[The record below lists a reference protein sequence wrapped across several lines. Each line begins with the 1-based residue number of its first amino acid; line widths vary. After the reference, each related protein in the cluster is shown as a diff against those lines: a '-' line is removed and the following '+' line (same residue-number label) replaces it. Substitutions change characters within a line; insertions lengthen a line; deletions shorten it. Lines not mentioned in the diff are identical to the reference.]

1 MFIYSLSADFSN
13 LQKVFSTPACLST
26 DRFLMKRILLYCF
39 FLFLFPP
46 VIDAQTVI
54 SMKIDG
60 TINPASA
67 DFIQTGIEKAA
78 REKAEC
84 IIIHL
89 NTPGGLLK
97 STRMIVS
104 DMLESPVPVIVYVS
118 PAGAQA
124 GSAGVFI
131 TLAAHIAAMAPG
143 TNIGAAHP
151 VTLQNQMD
159 STMNEKVTNDAAAFI
174 RSIAEKRH
182 HNIEWAENAVR
193 KSFAYSETEALK
205 DSAIDLIAKSE
216 TELLAKIDGKI
227 VELSSGTKTLHTASA
242 IVKELKMSV
251 WEKILNIIS
260 DPNIAYILFL
270 LGLYGCLFE
279 LYNPGAILP
288 GIVGVI
294 ALILALYSMHTLPI
308 NYAGLALIIF
318 GVILF
323 LLEIK
328 IVSHGLLA
336 IGGVI
341 SLLLGSMMLI
351 RSDSSLE
358 MVKISRSIIFSA
370 TIVSALFFLFVVGL
384 GIKAQRRK
392 VVTGI
397 EGLMGG
403 TGEVM
408 ETLSPIGIIK
418 VQGEIWNA
426 ESLSGT
432 IDKGEK
438 VRIKE
443 MKNLK
448 LFVEKINNS

>member
-1 MFIYSLSADFSN
+1 
-13 LQKVFSTPACLST
+13 
-26 DRFLMKRILLYCF
+26 MKRILSYCF

-46 VIDAQTVI
+46 AIDAQTII
-54 SMKIDG
+54 SIKIDG
-60 TINPASA
+60 SINPASA
-67 DFIQTGIEKAA
+67 NFIHNNIEKAVH
-78 REKAEC
+78 EKAEC

-89 NTPGGLLK
+89 NTPGGLLR

-104 DMLESPVPVIVYVS
+104 DILESQVPVVVYIS
-118 PAGAQA
+118 PGGSQA

-131 TLAAHIAAMAPG
+131 TLAAHIAVMAPG

-151 VTLQNQMD
+151 VTLQQQMD
-159 STMNEKVTNDAAAFI
+159 STMSEKVTNDAAAFI

-193 KSFAYSETEALK
+193 KSFSYSETEALE
-205 DSAIDLIAKSE
+205 DSAIDMIAKNE
-216 TELLAKIDGKI
+216 QELLTKIDGKE
-227 VELSSGTKTLHTASA
+227 VELISGTKTLHTANA
-242 IVKELKMSV
+242 VVKEQKMSV
-251 WEKILNIIS
+251 WEKMLDIIS

-270 LGLYGCLFE
+270 LGMYGLIFE
-279 LYNPGAILP
+279 LYNPGSILP

-318 GVILF
+318 AVILF

-351 RSDSSLE
+351 KSNSSLE
-358 MVKISRSIIFSA
+358 MVNISRSVIISA
-370 TIVSALFFLFVVGL
+370 TVVSALFFLFVIGF
-384 GIKAQRRK
+384 GIRAQRRK
-392 VVTGI
+392 VVTGM
-397 EGLMGG
+397 EGLVG
-403 TGEVM
+403 TEGEAL
-408 ETLSPIGIIK
+408 ESLSPKGTVK

-426 ESLSGT
+426 ESLSGN

-438 VRIKE
+438 VIIKE

>member
-1 MFIYSLSADFSN
+1 
-13 LQKVFSTPACLST
+13 
-26 DRFLMKRILLYCF
+26 MKRLLLYCL
-39 FLFLFPP
+39 FLFLFPL
-46 VIDAQTVI
+46 VTDAQTVI
-54 SMKIDG
+54 SIKIDG

-67 DFIQTGIEKAA
+67 DFIHNVIEKAT

-97 STRMIVS
+97 STRVIVS
-104 DMLESPVPVIVYVS
+104 DILESPVPIVVYVS
-118 PAGAQA
+118 PGGAHA

-151 VTLQNQMD
+151 VTMQNQMD

-174 RSIAEKRH
+174 RTIAEKRH

-193 KSFAYSETEALK
+193 KSFSYSETEALE
-205 DSAIDLIAKSE
+205 DSAIDLIAKDE
-216 TELLAKIDGKI
+216 TELLAKINGKE
-227 VELSSGTKTLHTASA
+227 VELATGTKALHTIPAV
-242 IVKELKMSV
+242 VKEVKMSA
-251 WEKILNIIS
+251 WEKMLDIIS

-270 LGLYGCLFE
+270 LGLYGLIFE

-318 GVILF
+318 AVILF

-328 IVSHGLLA
+328 IASHGLLA
-336 IGGVI
+336 IGGII

-351 RSDSSLE
+351 RSNSSLE
-358 MVKISRSIIFSA
+358 MVKISRSVIISA
-370 TIVSALFFLFVVGL
+370 TIVSALFFLLVVGF
-384 GIKAQRRK
+384 GIRAQRRK
-392 VVTGI
+392 VVTGV
-397 EGLMGG
+397 EGLIGDI
-403 TGEVM
+403 GEVM
-408 ETLSPIGIIK
+408 ETLSPAGIIK
-418 VQGEIWNA
+418 VQGEIWKA
-426 ESLSGT
+426 ESLAGT

-448 LFVEKINNS
+448 LFVERINNS

>member
-1 MFIYSLSADFSN
+1 MKHILSY
-13 LQKVFSTPACLST
+13 CL
-26 DRFLMKRILLYCF
+26 

-46 VIDAQTVI
+46 VTDAQTVI
-54 SMKIDG
+54 SLKIDG
-60 TINPASA
+60 SINPASA
-67 DFIQTGIEKAA
+67 DFIRNGIEKAT

-97 STRMIVS
+97 STRVIVS
-104 DMLESPVPVIVYVS
+104 DILASPVPVVVYVS
-118 PAGAQA
+118 PDGAHA

-143 TNIGAAHP
+143 TNIGTAHP

-159 STMNEKVTNDAAAFI
+159 STMNEKATNDAAAFI
-174 RSIAEKRH
+174 RTIAEKRH
-182 HNIEWAENAVR
+182 RNVEWAENAVR
-193 KSFAYSETEALK
+193 KSFSYSETEALE
-205 DSAIDLIAKSE
+205 DSAIDIIAKNE
-216 TELLAKIDGKI
+216 MELLALINGKT
-227 VELSSGTKTLHTASA
+227 VELISGSKTLHTASA
-242 IVKELKMSV
+242 LVKEHKMSV
-251 WEKILNIIS
+251 WEKILDIIS

-270 LGLYGCLFE
+270 LGMYGLIFE
-279 LYNPGAILP
+279 LYNPGSILP

-318 GVILF
+318 AVILF

-341 SLLLGSMMLI
+341 SLFLGSMMLI
-351 RSDSSLE
+351 KSNSSLE
-358 MVKISRSIIFSA
+358 MVKISRGVIIGA
-370 TIVSALFFLFVVGL
+370 TIMSALFFLFIVGF
-384 GIKAQRRK
+384 GIRAQRRK

-397 EGLMGG
+397 EGLVGE

-408 ETLSPIGIIK
+408 EALSPTGTVK

-426 ESLSGT
+426 ESLGGT
-432 IDKGEK
+432 INKGEK

-448 LFVEKINNS
+448 LFVEKIHNS

>member
-1 MFIYSLSADFSN
+1 
-13 LQKVFSTPACLST
+13 
-26 DRFLMKRILLYCF
+26 MKRILSYC
-39 FLFLFPP
+39 LSLLLFPL
-46 VIDAQTVI
+46 VTDAQTVI
-54 SMKIDG
+54 SLKIDG
-60 TINPASA
+60 SINPASA
-67 DFIQTGIEKAA
+67 DFIHNGIEKAA

-97 STRMIVS
+97 STRVIVS
-104 DMLESPVPVIVYVS
+104 DILASPVPVVVYVS
-118 PAGAQA
+118 PGGAHA

-151 VTLQNQMD
+151 VSLQNQMD
-159 STMNEKVTNDAAAFI
+159 STMNEKATNDAAAFI
-174 RSIAEKRH
+174 RTIAEKRH
-182 HNIEWAENAVR
+182 RNIEWAENAVR
-193 KSFAYSETEALK
+193 KSFSYSEIEALE
-205 DSAIDLIAKSE
+205 DSAIDIIAKSE
-216 TELLAKIDGKI
+216 LELLAKIDGKV
-227 VELSSGTKTLHTASA
+227 VELASGTKTLHTASA
-242 IVKELKMSV
+242 VVKEQKMSV
-251 WEKILNIIS
+251 WEKLLDIIS
-260 DPNIAYILFL
+260 DPDIAYILFL
-270 LGLYGCLFE
+270 LGMYGLIFE
-279 LYNPGAILP
+279 LYNPGSILP

-318 GVILF
+318 AVILF

-351 RSDSSLE
+351 KSNSSLE
-358 MVKISRSIIFSA
+358 MINISRGVIIGA
-370 TIVSALFFLFVVGL
+370 TIVSALFFLFVIGF
-384 GIKAQRRK
+384 GIRAQRRK

-397 EGLMGG
+397 EGLVGD

-408 ETLSPIGIIK
+408 EALSPKGTIK

-426 ESLSGT
+426 ESLGGT
-432 IDKGEK
+432 INKGEK
-438 VRIKE
+438 VRIIE
-443 MKNLK
+443 MKSLK